1 MRKDTER
8 TRLKIIKKAEKLF
21 ASKGIDGVTMAE
33 VNRASG
39 QKNSSAA
46 AYHFGTKEG
55 LLDAILDRHST
66 RMEQR
71 RQVLLAN
78 TDDTDLDQVID
89 VLVRPLVEKL
99 DDRDGGLEFLR
110 INSQLMTSAQ
120 YRKLRER
127 RIRKLPQVQKAQAM
141 LASLLPDMGKQE
153 REARMMC
160 FESLLFQSL
169 LTYLFRGE
177 RVQRDIFVDTMIRCA
192 RQIFK

>member
-8 TRLKIIKKAEKLF
+8 TRHKIIKKAEKLF
-21 ASKGIDGVTMAE
+21 ASKGIDAVTMAE

-55 LLDAILDRHST
+55 LIDAILDRHST

-78 TDDTDLDQVID
+78 TDATDLDQVID

-141 LASLLPDMGKQE
+141 LASLLPNMDTQE

>member
-78 TDDTDLDQVID
+78 IDDTDVDQVID

-127 RIRKLPQVQKAQAM
+127 RIRKLPQVQKAQTL